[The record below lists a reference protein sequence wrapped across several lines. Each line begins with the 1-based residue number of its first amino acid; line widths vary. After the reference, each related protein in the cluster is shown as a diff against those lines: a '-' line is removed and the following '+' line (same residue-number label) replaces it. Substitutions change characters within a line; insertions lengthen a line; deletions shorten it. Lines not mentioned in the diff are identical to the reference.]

1 MAGINIYEPY
11 TWLNVDIGDI
21 DGLHIGDEYK

>member
-11 TWLNVDIGDI
+11 TWLNVVIGDV